1 MKRHR
6 LLPYR
11 QIYTLL
17 FLTVASLC
25 SFAYLT
31 HASQDLE
38 QTGQGRVGSELFE
51 DHSEVQPHKV
61 LPDLELLRNIWEF
74 GKQFMPAN

>member
-1 MKRHR
+1 MKRHHR
-6 LLPYR
+6 PYR
-11 QIYTLL
+11 QILVMLTL
-17 FLTVASLC
+17 VGVSLC

-31 HASQDLE
+31 HASRELE
-38 QTGQGRVGSELFE
+38 QPGQGTMSSELYE

-61 LPDLELLRNIWEF
+61 LPDLELLRKLWEF